1 MQPGNPFIL
10 CPCRGKKRKIGQIFP
25 PLCPDFV
32 CFLALLFFGWFFFFK
47 NASCFNSPP
56 DIEAFALSASSPCLS
71 ALARL
76 SPSLSLSLSPSLSL
90 WPTDCH
96 TDCTGRDLCPHV
108 TSLTHTSR
116 HADRNVISF
125 IKTGLHAHCNFI

>member
-1 MQPGNPFIL
+1 MSVQ
-10 CPCRGKKRKIGQIFP
+10 GKKAKDRSKFP
-25 PLCPDFV
+25 TAMSRFC
-32 CFLALLFFGWFFFFK
+32 LFFGFVVFWLFFFSK
-47 NASCFNSPP
+47 MQVVLISPP
-56 DIEAFALSASSPCLS
+56 DNEAFALSASSPCLS

>member
-1 MQPGNPFIL
+1 MSVQ
-10 CPCRGKKRKIGQIFP
+10 GKKAKDRSNFP
-25 PLCPDFV
+25 TAMSRFCLFCGFV
-32 CFLALLFFGWFFFFK
+32 VFWLVFFFK
-47 NASCFNSPP
+47 NASCFNFPP
-56 DIEAFALSASSPCLS
+56 RYRSLCALCFVAVPLCAGAALSF
-71 ALARL
+71 
-76 SPSLSLSLSPSLSL
+76 SLSLSPSLSL

>member
-1 MQPGNPFIL
+1 MSVQ
-10 CPCRGKKRKIGQIFP
+10 GKKAKDRSKFP
-25 PLCPDFV
+25 TAMSRFC
-32 CFLALLFFGWFFFFK
+32 LFFGFVVFWLFFFSK
-47 NASCFNSPP
+47 MQVVLISPP

>member
-1 MQPGNPFIL
+1 MSVQ
-10 CPCRGKKRKIGQIFP
+10 GKKAKDRSNFP
-25 PLCPDFV
+25 TAMSRFCLFCGFV
-32 CFLALLFFGWFFFFK
+32 VFWLVFFSK
-47 NASCFNSPP
+47 MQVVLISPP

>member
-1 MQPGNPFIL
+1 MSVQ
-10 CPCRGKKRKIGQIFP
+10 GKKAKDRSKFP
-25 PLCPDFV
+25 TAMSRFC
-32 CFLALLFFGWFFFFK
+32 LFFGFVVFWLFFFFSK
-47 NASCFNSPP
+47 MQVVLIPLPRYRSLCALCFVSVPLC
-56 DIEAFALSASSPCLS
+56 AGAALSF
-71 ALARL
+71 
-76 SPSLSLSLSPSLSL
+76 SLSLSPSLSL

>member
-1 MQPGNPFIL
+1 MSVQ
-10 CPCRGKKRKIGQIFP
+10 GKKAKDRSNFP
-25 PLCPDFV
+25 TAMSRFC
-32 CFLALLFFGWFFFFK
+32 LFFGFVVFWLVFFFSK
-47 NASCFNSPP
+47 MQVVLIPLPRYRSLCALCFVSVPLC
-56 DIEAFALSASSPCLS
+56 AGAALSF
-71 ALARL
+71 
-76 SPSLSLSLSPSLSL
+76 SLSLSPSLSL

>member
-1 MQPGNPFIL
+1 MSVQ
-10 CPCRGKKRKIGQIFP
+10 GKKAKDRSNFP
-25 PLCPDFV
+25 TAMSRFC
-32 CFLALLFFGWFFFFK
+32 LFFGFVVFWLFFFFK
-47 NASCFNSPP
+47 NASCFNFPP
-56 DIEAFALSASSPCLS
+56 RYRSLCALCFVSVPLCAGAALSF
-71 ALARL
+71 
-76 SPSLSLSLSPSLSL
+76 SLSLSPSLSL

>member
-1 MQPGNPFIL
+1 MSVQ
-10 CPCRGKKRKIGQIFP
+10 GKKAKDRSNFP
-25 PLCPDFV
+25 TAMSRFCLFCGFV
-32 CFLALLFFGWFFFFK
+32 VFWLFFFFK

-56 DIEAFALSASSPCLS
+56 RYRSLCALCFVSVPLCAGAALSF
-71 ALARL
+71 
-76 SPSLSLSLSPSLSL
+76 SLSLSPSLSL

>member
-32 CFLALLFFGWFFFFK
+32 CFLALLFFGCFFFSK

-56 DIEAFALSASSPCLS
+56 RYRSLCALCFVSVPLCAGAALSF
-71 ALARL
+71 
-76 SPSLSLSLSPSLSL
+76 SLSLSPSLSL

>member
-1 MQPGNPFIL
+1 MSVQ
-10 CPCRGKKRKIGQIFP
+10 GKKAKDRSKFP
-25 PLCPDFV
+25 TAMSRFC
-32 CFLALLFFGWFFFFK
+32 LFFGFVVFWLFFFSK
-47 NASCFNSPP
+47 MQVVLIPLPRYRSLCALCFVSVPLC
-56 DIEAFALSASSPCLS
+56 AGAALSF
-71 ALARL
+71 
-76 SPSLSLSLSPSLSL
+76 SLSLSPSLSL